1 MKKNV
6 IFSGVAILAA
16 LSLAACGGGKKAEEG
31 KTTAAAEQG
40 SQKAT
45 EQAGEKAEAKTAETD
60 GKSSFRTVDEIK
72 KSGVIRIGVCTDKA
86 PFGYVDEKGV
96 NQGYDVY

>member
-31 KTTAAAEQG
+31 QTTAAAEQG

-45 EQAGEKAEAKTAETD
+45 EQAGETAEAKN
-60 GKSSFRTVDEIK
+60 R
-72 KSGVIRIGVCTDKA
+72 R
-86 PFGYVDEKGV
+86 
-96 NQGYDVY
+96 

>member
-31 KTTAAAEQG
+31 QDYCSCGTGFPKGGQ
-40 SQKAT
+40 
-45 EQAGEKAEAKTAETD
+45 EQAGEKAEAKTADTD
-60 GKSSFRTVDEIK
+60 GKSSLE
-72 KSGVIRIGVCTDKA
+72 
-86 PFGYVDEKGV
+86 P
-96 NQGYDVY
+96 

>member
-31 KTTAAAEQG
+31 QTTAAAEQG

-45 EQAGEKAEAKTAETD
+45 EQAGEKAEAKTADTD
-60 GKSSFRTVDEIK
+60 GKSR
-72 KSGVIRIGVCTDKA
+72 C
-86 PFGYVDEKGV
+86 
-96 NQGYDVY
+96 VYG